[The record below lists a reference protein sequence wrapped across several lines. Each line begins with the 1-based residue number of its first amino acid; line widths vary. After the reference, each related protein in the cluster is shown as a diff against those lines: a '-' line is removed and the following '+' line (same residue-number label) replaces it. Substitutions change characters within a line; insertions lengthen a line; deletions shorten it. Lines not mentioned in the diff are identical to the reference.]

1 MGGLISRRDLRK
13 VCAILLAVLMP
24 GLLLPMGNA
33 VPITAKENGGAK
45 RIALTFD
52 DGPSVKY
59 TAKILD
65 ILKEYGV
72 KATFFVVG
80 VNIEK
85 SPDLLRRIASEGHE
99 IGNHTY
105 SHPHLQR
112 MDASKLAEE
121 LSRADALIRSITGI
135 SPTLFRPPEGVVTTS
150 VKAAAMDGGYRLM
163 LWSIDTR
170 DWALNP
176 VSEILRTV
184 KRNASD
190 GDIILFHD
198 WVAGDSPTPS
208 ALRQVIPWLQSRG
221 YEFVTAGQL
230 TTK

>member
-1 MGGLISRRDLRK
+1 MLPTGGT
-13 VCAILLAVLMP
+13 
-24 GLLLPMGNA
+24 

-52 DGPSVKY
+52 DGPSDRY
-59 TAKILD
+59 TAEILD
-65 ILKEYGV
+65 ILQEYDV
-72 KATFFVVG
+72 KATFFIVG
-80 VNIEK
+80 VNAEK
-85 SPDLLRRIASEGHE
+85 SPDLLRRIVREGHE

-105 SHPHLQR
+105 SHPHLQK
-112 MDASKLAEE
+112 MDATTLAAE
-121 LSRADALIRSITGI
+121 LARTDALIRRITGN

-150 VKAAAMDGGYRLM
+150 VKAAAMDGGYRLV

-176 VSEILRTV
+176 VSNILRTV
-184 KRNASD
+184 KREASD

-198 WVAGDSPTPS
+198 WVAGNSPTPA
-208 ALRQVIPWLQSRG
+208 ALRQVIPWLLAEG

-230 TTK
+230 ST

>member
-1 MGGLISRRDLRK
+1 MGLIRRRIG
-13 VCAILLAVLMP
+13 A
-24 GLLLPMGNA
+24 LLLTILTLGLTLPRGNA
-33 VPITAKENGGAK
+33 VPITAKENGSPK

-52 DGPSVKY
+52 DGPSTRY
-59 TAKILD
+59 TGEILD

-72 KATFFVVG
+72 KATFFTVG

-85 SPDLLRRIASEGHE
+85 APDLLRRIVSEGHE

-105 SHPHLQR
+105 SHPHLQK
-112 MDASKLAEE
+112 MDAATLAEE
-121 LSRADALIRSITGI
+121 LARTDALIRRVAGV

-150 VKAAAMDGGYRLM
+150 VKAAAQGGGYRLV

-176 VSEILRTV
+176 VSDILQTV
-184 KRNASD
+184 KREASD

-198 WVAGDSPTPS
+198 WVAGRSPTPD
-208 ALRQVIPWLQSRG
+208 ALRQVIPWLIAEG
-221 YEFVTAGQL
+221 YEFVTVGQL
-230 TTK
+230 MQ

>member
-1 MGGLISRRDLRK
+1 MGLIGRK
-13 VCAILLAVLMP
+13 TGAILLAALTLGLVLP
-24 GLLLPMGNA
+24 RGNA

-52 DGPSVKY
+52 DGPSERY
-59 TAKILD
+59 TAEILD
-65 ILKEYGV
+65 ILQEYGV

-112 MDASKLAEE
+112 MDASTLAGE
-121 LSRADALIRSITGI
+121 LARTDALIRKVTGI

-150 VKAAAMDGGYRLM
+150 VRTAAGDGGYRLV

-176 VSEILRTV
+176 ASNILRIV
-184 KRNASD
+184 RRDASD

-198 WVAGDSPTPS
+198 WVAGNSPTPD
-208 ALRQVIPWLQSRG
+208 ALRQVIPWLKAKG
-221 YEFVTAGQL
+221 YELVSVGGLSQ
-230 TTK
+230 